1 MTTQVGEMGA
11 AQPPLRCANCRI
23 TIRAERVIVG
33 GRDYCCEG
41 CARGG
46 PCCC

>member
-1 MTTQVGEMGA
+1 MDVYTDASRT
-11 AQPPLRCANCRI
+11 QPPPRCANCRI
-23 TIRAERVIVG
+23 TLRGERVIVG